1 MTDLLGGTALA
12 RSVTAVGGTT
22 SVPEVAAE
30 FSGGGFSNV
39 VRFASLFWPCND
51 NLDKETL

>member
-1 MTDLLGGTALA
+1 MTDHLGGTALA
-12 RSVTAVGGTT
+12 RSVTVVGGTT

-39 VRFASLFWPCND
+39 VRFALFV
-51 NLDKETL
+51 LAV